1 MVAYSRAF
9 MSSSYSR
16 AHFYRRPESCR
27 GVHHQ
32 EAGLDADEL
41 KAQAVEDSEA
51 NVEDLM
57 SQLNAL
63 SSA

>member
-1 MVAYSRAF
+1 MPGCAY
-9 MSSSYSR
+9 
-16 AHFYRRPESCR
+16 
-27 GVHHQ
+27 Q

-63 SSA
+63 NSA